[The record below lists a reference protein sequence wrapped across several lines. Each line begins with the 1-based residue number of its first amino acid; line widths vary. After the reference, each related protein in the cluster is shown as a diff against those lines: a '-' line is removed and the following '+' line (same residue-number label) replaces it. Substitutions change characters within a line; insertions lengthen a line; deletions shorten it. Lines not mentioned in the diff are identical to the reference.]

1 MKVNTKSILIHQSHI
16 IHLIERDDGK
26 EKNKSLA

>member
-1 MKVNTKSILIHQSHI
+1 MKTKINNIHHSCI